1 MASSRESR
9 LLAQGLIMWLILGG
23 LLLSGWALVYFALGY
38 LLEPYFASRLA
49 RVAVATLT
57 LSAAV
62 RRLWS
67 NAKVDTPAPKVFRT
81 QPQSA
86 DV

>member
-9 LLAQGLIMWLILGG
+9 LLAQGLIVWLVLGG
-23 LLLSGWALVYFALGY
+23 LLLSVWALVYFVLGY
-38 LLEPYFASRLA
+38 LLGPYFASRLA

-57 LSAAV
+57 LSFV
-62 RRLWS
+62 IRRFWA
-67 NAKVDTPAPKVFRT
+67 NATVGTPAPKISHI

-86 DV
+86 DA